1 MTPVQIEV
9 VCVVEDCSNTFVPS
23 RRGRPRLFCD
33 GCSTK
38 AASNRRWRAGVT
50 NPLPPNPYVR
60 LLPREAVCDRCGK
73 MYMQT
78 TSTQLYCGDPCG
90 EFVGAEC
97 ASCGRSF
104 DARGRDCAR
113 GWGRFCSKGCALRK
127 EARGVDREC

>member
-1 MTPVQIEV
+1 MFEHV
-9 VCVVEDCSNTFVPS
+9 
-23 RRGRPRLFCD
+23 
-33 GCSTK
+33 
-38 AASNRRWRAGVT
+38 RAGPARKATAVLRRMLDQGGVQPPLEGRVT

-60 LLPREAVCDRCGK
+60 LLPREAVCDGCGK

-97 ASCGRSF
+97 ATCGQPF

-113 GWGRFCSKGCALRK
+113 GWGRFCSKSCAMSKKR
-127 EARGVDREC
+127 AA